1 MPSTTHT
8 RDPRVSPKDG
18 PSYTHP
24 PCSSHSFSNLWAA
37 ELHEPLDT
45 DLGDIDGWSEESED
59 IEVYKGTRP
68 LRVKKK
74 KINFTTGR
82 VVTSKLSL
90 FHLTLSSLTY
100 ELNLC
105 SDLRHRRSTISGPR
119 SPRSPRSLTFASP
132 KSPKSPALKRNP
144 SVATSASAHV
154 HISQLFFALP
164 AISPSFTMP
173 GPYPSASTLGARR
186 SSGSSLHLGLGRFTS
201 YDPICP
207 GPSPPVSPAP
217 SPTTRTFS
225 NVHEHRVHY
234 SSSACTYERKPL
246 PTVPG
251 SPLTPSRAPR
261 KAAEFLGA
269 IPPATISK
277 GGVRKHTASAL
288 KPGKHF
294 RPLPNAAV
302 TEIERFFGDVPRKP
316 SKTPPGL
323 KSKSKPKPSSHPF
336 SMKPSSLSSST
347 GPRENVYRKSDQ
359 ETIGQGETVKHRAL
373 DGSMWLDV
381 EEEQEFAWL
390 MSDVV
395 AAVPPAPLPSVAAV
409 NAKAKG
415 EPETKAVEEMVRAK
429 QRREE
434 RQRVKQLDEMDVLCG
449 SDDESAKWGME
460 AFTSILSIPKPKST
474 SAKPKPKSKFSRKE
488 PSKTDISTSFLEM
501 ETPKRQDFS
510 FDISS
515 RDITNLQ
522 LWNRHVRSHSNPTPD
537 SPKYEISDPL
547 PLFEDIPLDF
557 TAPRNLS
564 PIIRGDWGF
573 GSSELKNGR
582 GLSSSPVRVK
592 NRPPPIT
599 LPQPVVNARLP
610 VLTATSPSD
619 LAFQSPPSST
629 VQIQVEPTAAPA
641 HTVLGTMPTTPFVRP
656 RAAPATGHGLRAAGP
671 SPPPPVPLNLHNPM
685 PPVPPIP
692 SLPTISAVNIS
703 KSFENGKLGPCA
715 TTASI
720 NIPGSAK
727 PKDTRE
733 IRKREKEVLVSF
745 FEPVTPTEPAPPA
758 GMKGKGWL
766 KRVVKPLMS

>member
-1 MPSTTHT
+1 
-8 RDPRVSPKDG
+8 
-18 PSYTHP
+18 
-24 PCSSHSFSNLWAA
+24 
-37 ELHEPLDT
+37 
-45 DLGDIDGWSEESED
+45 
-59 IEVYKGTRP
+59 
-68 LRVKKK
+68 
-74 KINFTTGR
+74 
-82 VVTSKLSL
+82 
-90 FHLTLSSLTY
+90 
-100 ELNLC
+100 
-105 SDLRHRRSTISGPR
+105 
-119 SPRSPRSLTFASP
+119 
-132 KSPKSPALKRNP
+132 
-144 SVATSASAHV
+144 
-154 HISQLFFALP
+154 
-164 AISPSFTMP
+164 
-173 GPYPSASTLGARR
+173 
-186 SSGSSLHLGLGRFTS
+186 
-201 YDPICP
+201 
-207 GPSPPVSPAP
+207 
-217 SPTTRTFS
+217 
-225 NVHEHRVHY
+225 
-234 SSSACTYERKPL
+234 
-246 PTVPG
+246 
-251 SPLTPSRAPR
+251 
-261 KAAEFLGA
+261 
-269 IPPATISK
+269 
-277 GGVRKHTASAL
+277 
-288 KPGKHF
+288 
-294 RPLPNAAV
+294 
-302 TEIERFFGDVPRKP
+302 
-316 SKTPPGL
+316 
-323 KSKSKPKPSSHPF
+323 
-336 SMKPSSLSSST
+336 MKPSSLSSST

-415 EPETKAVEEMVRAK
+415 EPEARAVEEMVRAK
-429 QRREE
+429 QMREE

-449 SDDESAKWGME
+449 SDEESAKWGME

-488 PSKTDISTSFLEM
+488 PSKIDISASFLEM

-557 TAPRNLS
+557 TAPRDLS
-564 PIIRGDWGF
+564 PIMREDSGF

-619 LAFQSPPSST
+619 LASHSPPSST

-656 RAAPATGHGLRAAGP
+656 RAAPAPGHGLRATGP
-671 SPPPPVPLNLHNPM
+671 SPPPPVPHNLHIPM
-685 PPVPPIP
+685 PPVPSIP
-692 SLPTISAVNIS
+692 PLPTISAVNIS
-703 KSFENGKLGPCA
+703 KSSNNGKLGPCV
-715 TTASI
+715 TTTHT
-720 NIPGSAK
+720 NILGSAK

-733 IRKREKEVLVSF
+733 IRKREKEEVLVSF
-745 FEPVTPTEPAPPA
+745 FEPVTPIEPAPPA

-766 KRVVKPLMS
+766 KRVVGPLMS